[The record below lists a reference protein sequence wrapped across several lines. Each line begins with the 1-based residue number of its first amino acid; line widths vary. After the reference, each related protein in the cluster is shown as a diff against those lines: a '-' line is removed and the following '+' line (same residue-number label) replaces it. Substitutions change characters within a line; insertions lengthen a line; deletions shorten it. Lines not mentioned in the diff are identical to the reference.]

1 MPYKVQPG
9 VIGCAIRPAIS
20 GHDRSLE
27 EVIYDTTQQALA
39 DAGITIDDIDGIVVG
54 CNDQIDGRAISV
66 MMASAAVGGVD
77 RDILSTPS
85 GSEHAFILGALR
97 VATGQFRT
105 QLVVAWSPTEASS
118 IPEAE
123 RLAADPYFHRRL
135 PLDEL
140 LAHALQAVA
149 LELVVPGVHDMAAT
163 VIAKNSRHGD
173 LAYPDP
179 PNRSKP
185 GPARW
190 PLAAGST
197 MLPVTGCVA
206 LVLAT
211 ADFIAER
218 KSADVAW
225 IRGMGWAT
233 EPSFLGDRDLAAA
246 PALSAAAEQA
256 YTEAGITDPLAQ
268 LDVVEVTDATPYAEL
283 LAYEALGL
291 CERRDWAA
299 RVGDGT
305 FAQGGRLPVN
315 LSGGVQTFNP
325 VFCTGLIRLAEIA
338 NQVRRH
344 AGAHQHQDARNGLA
358 GKAAGLLPTVQR
370 RRRDGAGI
378 GTIYP
383 GTQAGCGV
391 DHRSRALFRN
401 LLAG

>member
-9 VIGCAIRPAIS
+9 VIGCAIRPAIA
-20 GHDRSLE
+20 GRDRSLE
-27 EVIYDTTQQALA
+27 EILYDTTQLALA
-39 DAGITIDDIDGIVVG
+39 DAGITIEDIDGIVVG
-54 CNDQIDGRAISV
+54 SNDQLDGRAISV
-66 MMASAAVGGVD
+66 MMASGAVGGVD

-105 QLVVAWSPTEASS
+105 QLIVSWSPLEAGS

-140 LAHALQAVA
+140 SAHALQAAA
-149 LELVVPGVHDMAAT
+149 LEQAVPGVHDVAAT
-163 VIAKNSRHGD
+163 VLAKNRRHGA

-179 PNRSKP
+179 PLQPTP

-190 PLAAGST
+190 PLAAGT
-197 MLPVTGCVA
+197 TTRPVTGCVA

-218 KSADVAW
+218 KLADVAW

-233 EPSFLGDRDLAAA
+233 EPSFLGDRDLATA
-246 PALSAAAEQA
+246 PALEAAAQQA
-256 YTEAGITDPLAQ
+256 YAEAGITDPVAQ
-268 LDVVEVTDATPYAEL
+268 LDVVEITDATPYAEL

-291 CERRDWAA
+291 CGRRDWAT

-305 FAQGGRLPVN
+305 FARDGRLPVN

-325 VFCTGLIRLAEIA
+325 VFCTGLIRFAEIA
-338 NQVRRH
+338 NQVRGH
-344 AGAHQHQDARNGLA
+344 AGAHQHHGARNGLA
-358 GKAAGLLPTVQR
+358 
-370 RRRDGAGI
+370 
-378 GTIYP
+378 
-383 GTQAGCGV
+383 QAGSGFAMQYQAAV
-391 DHRSRALFRN
+391 VLGREQGAM
-401 LLAG
+401 A